1 MLGMHLF
8 SSHLWP
14 RLGGVSRTG
23 GWQEHPHVNWA
34 GETVYREGSF
44 VTKVKNIP
52 KGVSKVKLKYSSNM
66 DKVGIYR
73 TCECVMW
80 V

>member
-1 MLGMHLF
+1 MHLF

-52 KGVSKVKLKYSSNM
+52 KGGLEAG
-66 DKVGIYR
+66 GIFR
-73 TCECVMW
+73 FQFLDGR
-80 V
+80 